1 MCVCWWFWRWAT
13 LQTYSAPQLGLR
25 FGCSYRVAVSLLARA
40 LPGAKEGGRERWGE
54 ERRRKVERQ

>member
-25 FGCSYRVAVSLLARA
+25 FGLSYRVAVSLLARA
-40 LPGAKEGGRERWGE
+40 LPGAKEG
-54 ERRRKVERQ
+54 